1 MPWIQLHGMDPCQS
15 RGQFWWSRGQRTL
28 CRYPP
33 ALTLAAALLITPDHE
48 HLIIYTVN
56 SELGQHCRLSQAGN
70 MFDMDEKYNWSQKRE
85 TNQFHNFY
93 PILDI
98 FNS

>member
-1 MPWIQLHGMDPCQS
+1 MESILARAA
-15 RGQFWWSRGQRTL
+15 RGQFWLGAGVSEHFVGIR
-28 CRYPP
+28 
-33 ALTLAAALLITPDHE
+33 ALTLAAALLITLHHE

-56 SELGQHCRLSQAGN
+56 SELGRHCRLSQAGN
-70 MFDMDEKYNWSQKRE
+70 MFGMDEKYNWSPKRE
-85 TNQFHNFY
+85 TKQFHNFY